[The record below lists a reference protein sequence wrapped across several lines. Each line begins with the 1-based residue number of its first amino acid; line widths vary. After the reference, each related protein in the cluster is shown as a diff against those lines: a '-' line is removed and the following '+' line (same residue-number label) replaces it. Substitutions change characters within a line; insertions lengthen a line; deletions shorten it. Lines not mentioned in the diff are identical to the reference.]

1 MIITF
6 LITVAILEA
15 DGTSPPVV
23 GDIWSLCQPI
33 GFGSGYIALEY
44 IVAKFPSNPGAITAF
59 KLLAIAIASII
70 WAAANGHTLEDLT
83 PIMESQVAVIGL
95 LYTGIVTTAGA
106 IWVQSYAFEEVI
118 IFIHLYVYICVKIS
132 IYTYI
137 YIYMYIYV

>member
-1 MIITF
+1 MIIIVTIAF
-6 LITVAILEA
+6 IILMVTISIIVAILEA
-15 DGTSPPVV
+15 DGSSPPVV
-23 GDIWSLCQPI
+23 GDLWSLCQPI

-70 WAAANGHTLEDLT
+70 WAAVNGHTLGDLT

-118 IFIHLYVYICVKIS
+118 F
-132 IYTYI
+132 YI
-137 YIYMYIYV
+137 YIYSYI